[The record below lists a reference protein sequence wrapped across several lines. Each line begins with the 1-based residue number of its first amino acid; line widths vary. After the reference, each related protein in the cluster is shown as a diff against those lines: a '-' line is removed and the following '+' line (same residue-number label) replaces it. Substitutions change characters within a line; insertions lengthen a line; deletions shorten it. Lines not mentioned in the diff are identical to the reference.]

1 MAETQEPDPHRHSPD
16 AMQDPSQ
23 TVTND
28 FDPYGM
34 SPDATVDPPHSF
46 SGALVRIG
54 PGLILAGAI
63 VGTGELIAT
72 THVGAKAG
80 FALLWLVML
89 SCFIKVFVQI
99 ELGRHAISSGETT
112 LRSLR
117 GLPRVGTLFVWWW
130 LIMVSVTQTQ
140 VGAMV
145 GGVGQAIHLAVSGGA
160 PAVSGLFE
168 DRPELPWAALTAV
181 VTAALVGLGS
191 YRVVQYVITS
201 LVVVFTLMTVACLGF
216 LGSTDHAFGWAEIA
230 SGLKFQLPEEAL
242 MAAFAMIGI
251 TGVGATELISYP
263 YWCIE
268 KGYAR
273 NTGPRS
279 ESSDWER
286 RARGWMRVMHIDAW
300 ASMVVYTTSTLA
312 FYLLGAAVLFGE
324 TEGRGLPN
332 TVAGMLQTLAGMYK
346 PVLGLRGALWFIVI
360 GAFATLYSTLFAA
373 AAGLSRMLTDFLWV
387 NGFIR
392 LKTEGDRLRWVRRF
406 GMGLPFLSL
415 ALFVLIADPTLM
427 VIIGGFIQAVTLP
440 MIGAA
445 ALFLRYRRTD
455 RRITPGVVWDVF
467 LWISVVV
474 LLVAAVYGVFTQLQ
488 KLF

>member
-1 MAETQEPDPHRHSPD
+1 MTDNTS
-16 AMQDPSQ
+16 
-23 TVTND
+23 
-28 FDPYGM
+28 FDPYGL
-34 SPDATVDPPHSF
+34 SPDATEEPPRTF
-46 SGALVRIG
+46 GGALTRIG

-72 THVGAKAG
+72 THVGAQAG
-80 FALLWLVML
+80 FALLWLVIL

-117 GLPRVGTLFVWWW
+117 NLPKVGVLLVWWW
-130 LIMVSVTQTQ
+130 LIMVTVTQTQ

-145 GGVGQAIHLAVSGGA
+145 GGVGQAIHLAVSGGDV
-160 PAVSGLFE
+160 PPSTSPGLLRG
-168 DRPELPWAALTAV
+168 RPELPWAAMTAV
-181 VTAALVGLGS
+181 VTAVLVGTGS
-191 YRVVQYVITS
+191 YRIVQYVITS
-201 LVVVFTLMTVACLGF
+201 LVIVFTLMTVTCLAL
-216 LGSTDHAFGWAEIA
+216 LGATNRAFGWQEIS
-230 SGLKFQLPEEAL
+230 SGLTFQLPPDAL

-251 TGVGATELISYP
+251 TGVGASELISYP

-279 ESSDWER
+279 ELHDWER
-286 RARGWMRVMHIDAW
+286 RARGWMRVMHVDAW
-300 ASMVVYTTSTLA
+300 VSMAVYTTSTLA
-312 FYLLGAAVLFGE
+312 FYLLGAAVLFGD
-324 TEGRGLPN
+324 TEGRGLPK
-332 TVAGMLQTLAGMYK
+332 TVAGMLETLSGMYE
-346 PVLGLRGALWFIVI
+346 PVLGPRGALWFIVI

-392 LKTEGDRLRWVRRF
+392 LKTEQDRLRWVRGF
-406 GMGLPFLSL
+406 GMCLPFLSL
-415 ALFVLIADPTLM
+415 TLFILIANPMLM

-467 LWISVVV
+467 LWLSVIM
-474 LLVAAVYGVFTQLQ
+474 LLVAALYGVMKQIGNSFG
-488 KLF
+488 